1 MLACCFVQRFINPFT
16 KEYNE
21 RIMADLKGKVIA
33 VTGASSGIGQRIAE
47 TCGMA
52 GAHVFMC
59 GRTPDS
65 MSESKT
71 KIEASGGRATIQTF
85 DITDESALRDFIRA
99 AAEAG
104 SGLDLMVNNA
114 GLGHTSSTIEEDKPE
129 HWREMLDVNV
139 YALLVGCQEAIK
151 VMKAKGNPGRI
162 INISST
168 ATINRASGVYGATKY
183 AVNAVTST
191 LREELQDDDIRVTSL
206 MPGVFASN
214 FVRNMDPA
222 FINGMAQALGIKL
235 DFKAGDKLPDE
246 MQQKITEMMS
256 KQVGD
261 SQALAD
267 AVVYIAEQPI
277 NIGIDEIIIRP
288 QKNLQLG

>member
-1 MLACCFVQRFINPFT
+1 MTQLS
-16 KEYNE
+16 
-21 RIMADLKGKVIA
+21 GKVIA

-47 TCGMA
+47 TCGFE

-59 GRTPDS
+59 GRTAEA
-65 MSESKT
+65 MEISKQR
-71 KIEASGGRATIQTF
+71 IEAAGGRATIQTF
-85 DITDESALRDFIRA
+85 DITDESALRSFIQA
-99 AAEAG
+99 AANEGA
-104 SGLDLMVNNA
+104 GLDLMVNNA
-114 GLGHTSSTIEEDKPE
+114 GLGHSSSTIEDGKPE
-129 HWREMLDVNV
+129 HWREMFDVNV
-139 YALLVGCQEAIK
+139 HALLVGCQEAIR
-151 VMKAKGNPGRI
+151 VMKAKGNSGRI

-183 AVNAVTST
+183 AVNAITST

-214 FVRNMDPA
+214 FVRNMDPE
-222 FINGMAQALGIKL
+222 FINGMAQAFGIEL
-235 DFKAGDKLPDE
+235 NFKAGDKLPDE
-246 MQQKITEMMS
+246 MHQKFTELMS

-267 AVVYIAEQPI
+267 AVVYIAKQPN

-288 QKNLQLG
+288 QKNLNLS